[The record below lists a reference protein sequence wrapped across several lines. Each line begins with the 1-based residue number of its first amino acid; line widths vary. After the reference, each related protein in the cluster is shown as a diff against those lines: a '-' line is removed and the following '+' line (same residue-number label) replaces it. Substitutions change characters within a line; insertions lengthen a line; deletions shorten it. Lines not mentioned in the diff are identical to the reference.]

1 MVLIKINPLIP
12 TPIFSCVREYRRFSL
27 LLAIIMCLEKRLLK
41 YTIMPNNGH
50 RPDAS

>member
-1 MVLIKINPLIP
+1 MVLTKINPLIP
-12 TPIFSCVREYRRFSL
+12 TPIFSCVREYRRF

-50 RPDAS
+50 RQDAS